1 MTMDIFDEPYYR
13 VVKNSSHLIGQWP
26 YQSPQKKVMITVTI
40 WTAFFMQFIPQV
52 IAIVMHLD
60 DPDILFEA
68 FSSMAI
74 DFGFIFKYFNA
85 IHKTNLM
92 KKLYNRIVSDWK
104 LLLNDEEKTTLQHH
118 TNLGR
123 IFSSGY
129 AGFAY
134 TTTAIFL
141 SEPILPRIINYF
153 SKSNESVPLKFA
165 LPLEYIIFEKENHY
179 WLMLAITNMFAIN
192 MIIVTISC
200 DIMFITFVQHVCG
213 LFAVVGFRIENSP
226 TGKITDSNHRA
237 VSLRKNSQDFSYKH
251 LVSCIRSHRRALEFV
266 KLLEET
272 FTGTF
277 GVVVALNLPMIS
289 ITGLQLITQSNTVEQ
304 TLKYLMFALAQV
316 LHLFFDCFLSQNL
329 TNMSSR
335 IPQCIAN
342 MKWYNI
348 SKNSQKLTLLMTM
361 RSQTPC
367 KLTAGKIMELSIEN
381 FGMMMKTAGS
391 YFTVFL
397 SMR

>member
-1 MTMDIFDEPYYR
+1 MDIYDKPYY
-13 VVKNSSHLIGQWP
+13 KITKISASLIGRWP
-26 YQSPQKKVMITVTI
+26 YQSSRQSLVIVAVI
-40 WTAFFMQFIPQV
+40 WIAFILQAIPQI
-52 IAIVMHLD
+52 IAIVTHFD
-60 DPDILFEA
+60 DREVLLEALAPFIIDIMFVAKYMNSIYNAELMINLFER
-68 FSSMAI
+68 
-74 DFGFIFKYFNA
+74 
-85 IHKTNLM
+85 M
-92 KKLYNRIVSDWK
+92 KQDWK
-104 LLLNDEEKTTLQHH
+104 LLSRAKEKCILEYH
-118 TNLGR
+118 TNIGR
-123 IFSSGY
+123 LISTGY

-141 SEPILPRIINYF
+141 SEPILPRVINYF

-226 TGKITDSNHRA
+226 TGKISDSRQEG
-237 VSLRKNSQDFSYKH
+237 VSLRKNSHDVSYKH

-304 TLKYLMFALAQV
+304 TLKYLTFALAQV

-329 TNMSSR
+329 TNMSSQ

-348 SKNSQKLTLLMTM
+348 SKKSQKLILLMTM

-381 FGMMMKTAGS
+381 FGMMMKTSGS
-391 YFTVFL
+391 YFTMLL
-397 SMR
+397 SMQ